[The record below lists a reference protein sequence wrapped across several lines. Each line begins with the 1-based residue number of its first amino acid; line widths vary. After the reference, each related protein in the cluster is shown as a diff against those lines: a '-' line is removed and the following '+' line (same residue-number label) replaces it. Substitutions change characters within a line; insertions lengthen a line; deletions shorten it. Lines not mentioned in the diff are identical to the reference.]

1 MLELKSSSLSTQSP
15 STFLFLKKTK
25 VNSCYIREYKTE
37 NNVNNKLQQDGCS
50 TTRLNRC
57 LFAGKQDWLKDEGRN
72 SLQGLWLKRGMW
84 NGRAFDRCPKQLCS
98 LKGYR
103 SKQLPALA
111 PGSGSGLGACLQYK
125 GKHQVLSPHLT
136 GYFLFDQGTDG
147 PPAKRKGILQTLLT
161 VVLLIRR
168 CISRLFLLCF
178 CHSCV
183 DTRMYMLS
191 CTSSG

>member
-1 MLELKSSSLSTQSP
+1 
-15 STFLFLKKTK
+15 
-25 VNSCYIREYKTE
+25 
-37 NNVNNKLQQDGCS
+37 
-50 TTRLNRC
+50 
-57 LFAGKQDWLKDEGRN
+57 
-72 SLQGLWLKRGMW
+72 MW

-98 LKGYR
+98 QKGYR

-111 PGSGSGLGACLQYK
+111 PGSGSGLGACLRYK
-125 GKHQVLSPHLT
+125 GKHQVLSQRLT
-136 GYFLFDQGTDG
+136 VYFLFDHGTDA

-168 CISRLFLLCF
+168 STSRLFLLRF

-191 CTSSG
+191 CTSSRAVPHAAWTEKAADTGDLPFAPSAIYQHI